1 MQVRL
6 ESLTYDR
13 RALGTE
19 FRVPHRVFEN
29 SKGLQLMRSD
39 LIKRGV
45 ERAPHRSLLKGTGNF
60 TDQDLDKPFIA
71 VVNSFVEIIPGHAHL
86 DKVGY
91 FIKERVRAAGGVPF
105 IFNTIGID
113 DGIAMG
119 HAGMKFSLPSRDLIA
134 DSVES
139 MIEAHRFDAMIC
151 IPNCDKIVPGMMMA
165 AARCNIP
172 TVFVSGGP
180 MEAGK
185 TTAGKSVDLID
196 AFYAVSQHTA
206 GRMDDQTLA
215 DIENHACPT
224 CGSCSGMFTANSM
237 NCLAEALGIALPG
250 NGTVLATSEDRK
262 ALYAAAAAR
271 IVALAIAGGPK
282 PRDIMTRAAF
292 ENAMILDMAMGG
304 STNTVLH
311 ILAIAHEAGVD
322 FTLKDIG
329 ALSELAPNICKV
341 APSAGK
347 DGRIYH
353 LEDVQAAGGITTIL
367 GELLRG
373 KPGLLRE
380 QALTVTGQTIAEDI
394 REHDIRVHG
403 ATIRRDGVSQSKRSE
418 LSVNTDNAVAGGAAV
433 LAELDQNRFD
443 PWDCIRTVATAYS
456 QQGGLSILYGNL
468 ALDGAVVKTAGVDP
482 EMLRHTGPAVIFE
495 SQEDACLGI
504 LNGQV
509 QAGDVVVIRYE
520 GPKGGP
526 GMQEM
531 LAPTSYIKGNPA
543 LAKTVA
549 LITDGRFSGGT
560 AGACIGHVSPEA
572 ASGGVIGLLHNGDV
586 IEIDIPGRKL
596 SVRLSDVELAER
608 RRHWTAPAPRYKT
621 GYLAKYTAMATSAST
636 GAVLKW

>member
-1 MQVRL
+1 
-6 ESLTYDR
+6 
-13 RALGTE
+13 
-19 FRVPHRVFEN
+19 
-29 SKGLQLMRSD
+29 MRSD
-39 LIKRGV
+39 LIKKGV

-60 TDQDLDKPFIA
+60 TDADIDKPLIA
-71 VVNSFVEIIPGHAHL
+71 VVNSFVDIIPGHAHL

-91 FIKERVRAAGGVPF
+91 FIKEQVRAAGGVPF

-119 HAGMKFSLPSRDLIA
+119 HAGMKFSLPSRELIA
-134 DSVES
+134 DCVES

-172 TVFVSGGP
+172 TIFVSGGP

-185 TTAGKSVDLID
+185 TSDGKTVDLVD

-206 GRMDDQTLA
+206 GRMDDATLA

-250 NGTVLATSEDRK
+250 NGTTLATSEDRK
-262 ALYAAAAAR
+262 HLYATAAKR
-271 IVALAIAGGPK
+271 IVELAQADGPK
-282 PRDIMTRAAF
+282 PRDVMTRKAF
-292 ENAMILDMAMGG
+292 DNSMILDMAMGG

-311 ILAIAHEAGVD
+311 ILAIAHEAGVE
-322 FTLKDIG
+322 FTLKDIDD
-329 ALSELAPNICKV
+329 LSGETPNICKV

-353 LEDVQAAGGITTIL
+353 VEDVHAAGGIMTIL
-367 GELLRG
+367 GELIRG
-373 KPGLLRE
+373 KPGLVRE
-380 QALTVTGQTIAEDI
+380 DALTVTGKTIAENVQ
-394 REHDIRVHG
+394 EHDIRVAG
-403 ATIRRDGVSQSKRSE
+403 ETIRLDGISTAKRSE
-418 LSVNTDNAVAGGAAV
+418 LSVYTENATDGGAPV
-433 LAELDQNRFD
+433 LAVVENKEFD
-443 PWDCIRTVATAYS
+443 PVDCIRTVETAYS
-456 QQGGLSILYGNL
+456 AEGGLSILYGNL
-468 ALDGAVVKTAGVDP
+468 ARDGAVVKTAGVDP
-482 EMLRHTGPAVIFE
+482 AMLQHSGPAVIFE
-495 SQEDACLGI
+495 SQEEACAGI
-504 LNGQV
+504 LSGNV
-509 QAGDVVVIRYE
+509 KPGDVVVIRYE

-531 LAPTSYIKGNPA
+531 LAPTSYIKGNPE
-543 LAKTVA
+543 LANTVA

-572 ASGGVIGLLHNGDV
+572 ADKDGVIGLLKNGDV
-586 IEIDIPGRKL
+586 IQIDITGRKL
-596 SVRLSDVELAER
+596 NVDVSDDELDER
-608 RRHWTAPAPRYKT
+608 RKQWTPPEPQYKT
-621 GYLAKYTAMATSAST
+621 GNLSKYAALATSAST

>member
-1 MQVRL
+1 
-6 ESLTYDR
+6 
-13 RALGTE
+13 
-19 FRVPHRVFEN
+19 
-29 SKGLQLMRSD
+29 MRSD
-39 LIKRGV
+39 LIKKGV

-60 TDQDLDKPFIA
+60 RDADLNKPFIA
-71 VVNSFVEIIPGHAHL
+71 VVNSFVDIIPGHAHL

-91 FIKERVRAAGGVPF
+91 FIKDQVRAAGGVPF

-119 HAGMKFSLPSRDLIA
+119 HAGMKFSLPSRELIA

-172 TVFVSGGP
+172 TILVSGGP

-185 TTAGKSVDLID
+185 TADGKTVDLIN
-196 AFYAVSQHTA
+196 AFYAVTQRTS
-206 GRMDDQTLA
+206 GRIDDQTLA

-250 NGTVLATSEDRK
+250 NGTILATSEDRK
-262 ALYAAAAAR
+262 QLYALAAR
-271 IVALAIAGGPK
+271 RIVEMAMADGPQ
-282 PRDIMTRAAF
+282 PREVMTRQAF

-304 STNTVLH
+304 STNTLLH
-311 ILAIAHEAGVD
+311 ILAIAHEADVE
-322 FTLKDIG
+322 FTMQDID
-329 ALSELAPNICKV
+329 ALSVRTPNICRV

-353 LEDVQAAGGITTIL
+353 MEDVHAAGGIMTIL

-373 KPGLLRE
+373 KPGLVRGG
-380 QALTVTGQTIAEDI
+380 ALTVTGKTLADNIQ
-394 REHDIRVHG
+394 EHDIRVRG
-403 ATIRRDGVSQSKRSE
+403 QTIRRDGLSTTKRSE
-418 LSVNTDNAVAGGAAV
+418 LSVYTENAERGGVAV
-433 LAELDQNRFD
+433 LAEVDSHRFE
-443 PWDCIRTVATAYS
+443 PLDCIRTVPQAYS
-456 QQGGLSILYGNL
+456 DEGGLSVLYGNL
-468 ALDGAVVKTAGVDP
+468 AAEGAVVKTAGVDP
-482 EMLRHTGPAVIFE
+482 EMLRHCGPAVIFE
-495 SQEDACLGI
+495 SQEEACQGI
-504 LNGQV
+504 LAGKV
-509 QAGDVVVIRYE
+509 QPGDVVVIRYE

-531 LAPTSYIKGNPA
+531 LAPTSYIKGNPD

-572 ASGGVIGLLHNGDV
+572 AAGGTIGLLRNGDL
-586 IEIDIPGRKL
+586 IDIDIPGRTL
-596 SVRLSDVELAER
+596 QVRLSDAELAER
-608 RRHWTAPAPRYKT
+608 RTHWTPPAPRYRT
-621 GYLAKYTAMATSAST
+621 GYLAKYTALATSAST
-636 GAVLKW
+636 GAVLKWG